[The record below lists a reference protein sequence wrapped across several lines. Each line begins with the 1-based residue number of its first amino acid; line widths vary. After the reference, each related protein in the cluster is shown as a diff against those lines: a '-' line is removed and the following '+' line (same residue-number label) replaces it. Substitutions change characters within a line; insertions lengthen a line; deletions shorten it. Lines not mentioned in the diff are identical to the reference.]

1 MNNTNPTPAA
11 TPPADVAA
19 PETAQTFSE
28 SLSVMKADNKSEA
41 QRIVAPETKGKPQT
55 LADACLAMKDE
66 NLAEAQRLV
75 PDRNATKNPQ

>member
-1 MNNTNPTPAA
+1 MMQICLRQKRLTLLKK
-11 TPPADVAA
+11 V
-19 PETAQTFSE
+19 QTISE
-28 SLSVMKADNKSEA
+28 SLSAMKADNESEA

-75 PDRNATKNPQ
+75 PDRGSSDRTTK